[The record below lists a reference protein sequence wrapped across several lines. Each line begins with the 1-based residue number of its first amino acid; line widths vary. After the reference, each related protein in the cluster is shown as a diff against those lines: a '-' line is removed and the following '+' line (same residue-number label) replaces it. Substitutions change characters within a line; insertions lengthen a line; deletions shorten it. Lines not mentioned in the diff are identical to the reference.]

1 MIVCPCLLFDFLWSV
16 WCNPNS
22 PHTVLFACGI
32 NEHGDP
38 YSRHRL
44 GGRDRENE
52 HVPFLWSKK
61 LNHVSICLRSHDCQ
75 RACAEV
81 ELQLRVDTRVAQLI
95 SPSYFRIRPAH
106 CPTSLHCALLFIL
119 TGPLSPCKTR
129 AVVEREIVAVGERF
143 AVAERES
150 CSDISEYAY
159 DDCNMG
165 DDEGMWVRR
174 QVVRRLTNL
183 KVKRFVLHMCSIYY
197 WSRDWL

>member
-1 MIVCPCLLFDFLWSV
+1 MNIPYRHHHHHHHYITFPCARAALLLLFIARNKYNFGQGGICMIVCPCLLFDFLWSV

-129 AVVEREIVAVGERF
+129 AVVERE
-143 AVAERES
+143 RELQWE
-150 CSDISEYAY
+150 SDLQ
-159 DDCNMG
+159 
-165 DDEGMWVRR
+165 W
-174 QVVRRLTNL
+174 
-183 KVKRFVLHMCSIYY
+183 
-197 WSRDWL
+197 